1 MDPQHLVIEATG
13 AGEAPLR
20 PPRRAAG
27 VQGAMTLVNDLVND
41 LAAGSKN
48 RLSLPEYRQIE
59 LYSKRKSLNFAEAE
73 PGCEG
78 PLSLISGVCRAF
90 FVLDAYLASAHQ
102 PTDGETSWRR
112 YLGLPR
118 AGATQKAV
126 AEIYRILRVA
136 RTVVFHPQGHVEMTD
151 GIVKING
158 AVNRVALSLEL
169 TPAGLTLLESA
180 VAYYL
185 GSLRAPYSDA
195 YVEAMLTQYYFDI
208 VAEIRRF
215 HDEDRILYQ
224 FRRKFLF
231 NRHFRFDCDNP
242 KTQFDDGALVF
253 EIGAAHENP
262 ALYPIDFYVE
272 VGHALHIIPVEA
284 LSRGGLPLTDLDK
297 WRVRGADANALPAD
311 FRLRFGREV
320 MVVGQPMT

>member
-27 VQGAMTLVNDLVND
+27 VRGAMTLVNDLVND

-59 LYSKRKSLNFAEAE
+59 LYSKRKSLSFAEAE
-73 PGCEG
+73 PACEA
-78 PLSLISGVCRAF
+78 PLSLISGVCGAF
-90 FVLDAYLASAHQ
+90 FVLDAYLGSRNPAA
-102 PTDGETSWRR
+102 DGGTSWRR
-112 YLGLPR
+112 YLDLPR
-118 AGATQKAV
+118 AGGVQKAV

-136 RTVVFHPQGHVEMTD
+136 RTIAFHPQGHVEMED
-151 GIVKING
+151 GVVKING
-158 AVNRVALSLEL
+158 TVDRVALSLEL

-180 VAYYL
+180 AAYYL
-185 GSLRAPYSDA
+185 RSLREPYADA

-224 FRRKFLF
+224 FRRKFIF

-242 KTQFDDGALVF
+242 KTQFDEDALVI

-272 VGHALHIIPVEA
+272 VGNSLHIIPVEA
-284 LSRGGLPLTDLDK
+284 LVKCRLPLGDLAK
-297 WRVRGADANALPAD
+297 WRVRGAGANTLPAD